1 LRKYPIEP
9 RPGTASEIADVERQ
23 ARELFELAAQ
33 LVARAERLKDSAA
46 RLLASAASE
55 DY

>member
-1 LRKYPIEP
+1 LRNNSIEP
-9 RPGTASEIADVERQ
+9 RKATASEIADVERQ

-46 RLLASAASE
+46 RLLASAGWA
-55 DY
+55 DN